1 MEENIANNVENIE
14 GTENN
19 KVVESGAKTEINE
32 NLNING
38 SVTVDENGNTIQIM
52 LMSCSL
58 SATTL
63 GLNINVTVTDKE
75 RYKDHLN
82 EIKEQYEKFSELCKE
97 RAKYLGYGLF

>member
-1 MEENIANNVENIE
+1 MEENVLNNVESVETNKSVE
-14 GTENN
+14 GG
-19 KVVESGAKTEINE
+19 VRTEINE

-38 SVTVDENGNTIQIM
+38 SVTVEENGSSVQIM

-63 GLNINVTVTDKE
+63 GLNINVTVIDKE
-75 RYKDHLN
+75 KYKDHLS
-82 EIKEQYEKFSELCKE
+82 EIKEQYDKFSELCKE